1 MNRLSVIL
9 ILFFAFAGKI
19 SAQEKL
25 TLEKAIEIA
34 LKNNHSILIFQGE
47 KQIAG
52 NDATLGN
59 AGMMPQISF
68 NASGTYAANNT
79 DQKFATGTEISRK
92 GAVSTGVATGV
103 ALNWT
108 LFDGMSMFATYDKL
122 KTLDAMSEINLKI
135 AIENTVAEIMNTYY
149 ALAKQKQLLA
159 TIASS
164 LALYEERVKIS
175 ETKWKIGSGS
185 KLDYL
190 QAKVDMNAQKSN
202 QLRQQNLF
210 AEQKIAL
217 NKLLA
222 QAIDTDFDVDETIDI
237 TYQPAYS
244 DLKTSVVNQNNS
256 LQYLQKNIFGNELTL
271 REMRSQRY
279 PRLLLNANYNFSNTQ
294 NQAGIVLSNQ
304 MLGFNAGLN
313 LSWNIYN
320 GSNASRQI
328 KNAQVAVNN
337 SQLLFDEMKF
347 TVETSV
353 LRAFNAFMNAQQI
366 LKLEE
371 ENYTLAKENADVALE
386 SFRLGAINTL
396 QVKEAQ
402 NSLDAASVRLVNV
415 RYEAKVAETEL
426 MRLNGALVK

>member
-1 MNRLSVIL
+1 MKQCSVIL
-9 ILFFAFAGKI
+9 FLFFVFAGKLF
-19 SAQEKL
+19 SQEKL
-25 TLEKAIEIA
+25 TLEKAIELA
-34 LKNNHSILIFQGE
+34 LKNNHSILISQGE
-47 KQIAG
+47 NEISK
-52 NDATLGN
+52 NDVTVGN
-59 AGMMPQISF
+59 AGMMPQVTF
-68 NASGTYAANNT
+68 NASGTYASNNT
-79 DQKFATGTEISRK
+79 DQKFATGTEVSRK

-108 LFDGMSMFATYDKL
+108 LFDGMKMFATYDKL
-122 KTLDAMSEINLKI
+122 KTLNAMSELNLKM
-135 AIENTVAEIMNTYY
+135 AIENTVAEIMVTYY
-149 ALAKQKQLLA
+149 SLAKQKQLLT
-159 TIASS
+159 TIDSS
-164 LALYEERVKIS
+164 LRLYNERVKIS
-175 ETKWKIGSGS
+175 ETKWKIGSAS

-202 QLRQQNLF
+202 QLRQKNIF

-244 DLKTSVVNQNNS
+244 ELKTSVVNQNNS
-256 LQYLQKNIFGNELTL
+256 LRFLQKNISGNEFALK
-271 REMRSQRY
+271 EMRSQRY

-304 MLGFNAGLN
+304 MLGFNAGLG

-320 GSNASRQI
+320 GSNASRQV
-328 KNAQVAVNN
+328 KNAQVAVTN
-337 SQLLFDEMKF
+337 SQLLFDQLKF
-347 TVETSV
+347 SVETSV
-353 LRAFNAFMNAQQI
+353 LRAFNSFINAQEI

-371 ENYTLAKENADVALE
+371 ENYLLAKENADVALE

>member
-1 MNRLSVIL
+1 MRRFNFIL
-9 ILFFAFAGKI
+9 ILFFVFAGKI

-34 LKNNHSILIFQGE
+34 LKNNHSILISQGE
-47 KQIAG
+47 NQITK
-52 NDATLGN
+52 NDATVGN
-59 AGMMPQISF
+59 AGMMPQITF
-68 NASGTYAANNT
+68 NASGSEAINNT
-79 DQKFATGTEISRK
+79 NQKFATGTEVNKK
-92 GAVSTGVATGV
+92 GATTTGISTGV

-108 LFDGMSMFATYDKL
+108 LFDGMKMFATYDKL
-122 KTLDAMSEINLKI
+122 KTLNAMSEINLKI
-135 AIENTVAEIMNTYY
+135 AIENTVAEVMNTYY
-149 ALAKQKQLLA
+149 LLAKQKQLLA
-159 TIASS
+159 TIESS
-164 LALYEERVKIS
+164 LQLYEERVKIA

-185 KLDYL
+185 KLDFL

-202 QLRQQNLF
+202 QLRQKNVF

-222 QAIDTDFDVDETIDI
+222 QAIDTDFDVDQTIDI

-256 LQYLQKNIFGNELTL
+256 LRYLQKNIFGNELAL

-279 PRLLLNANYNFSNTQ
+279 PKLLLNANYNFANTQ
-294 NQAGIVLSNQ
+294 SQAGIVLSNQ
-304 MLGFNAGLN
+304 TLGLTAGLN
-313 LSWNIYN
+313 LSWNLYN

-337 SQLLFDEMKF
+337 SQLLFDELKF
-347 TVETSV
+347 SVESSV
-353 LRAFNAFMNAQQI
+353 LRAFNAFINAQQI

-386 SFRLGAINTL
+386 SFRLGAVNTL